1 MNLKSTVLKAEEAAP
16 WLRALGAFV
25 RDWPGFPALKAA
37 SNHPHDQFQGI
48 QHALHRASGM
58 HVTHTH
64 TYSSE
69 ALTHIKKNLKKK
81 LKHLLSQKSQVKNV
95 EKQFMY
101 ISIIIF
107 I

>member
-1 MNLKSTVLKAEEAAP
+1 MNLKSTVLKAGEAAP
-16 WLRALGAFV
+16 RLRALGAFV

-69 ALTHIKKNLKKK
+69 ALTHIKKKSKKK
-81 LKHLLSQKSQVKNV
+81 IKAFAKSKKSGQKCRKTIYV
-95 EKQFMY
+95 Y
-101 ISIIIF
+101 
-107 I
+107 